1 MTCWFP
7 HTHMHC
13 MPSSELPLFDC
24 HPQVDEQFRQL
35 MAATEADSLVVRFAE
50 MPRIQVRGVE
60 QSVAHACNPVPLHP
74 SDRAQWA
81 LWSSS
86 STVMGMRCAWD

>member
-7 HTHMHC
+7 HNHMHC
-13 MPSSELPLFDC
+13 MLSSELPLFGS
-24 HPQVDEQFRQL
+24 HLQVDEQFRQL

-60 QSVAHACNPVPLHP
+60 QSIAHAVPLHP
-74 SDRAQWA
+74 SDWARWA

-86 STVMGMRCAWD
+86 STMMGMRCAWD